1 MEVFADLAAGAA
13 LALTWQ
19 NLLYCLSGAVLGT
32 MIGVLPGLGPVAT
45 IAMLLP
51 ITFGLP
57 PLSGLI
63 MLAGIYYGAQYGGST
78 SAILLNLPGEVS
90 SAVTCVD
97 GHRMARDGRAGTAL
111 GIAAIASFVGGCAG
125 TVAIVLFAPPLASVA
140 LSFGPAEYFS
150 LAVLGLVAA
159 MVLASGSLLRGTG
172 MILLGLLL
180 STVGTDLTDG
190 TDRFTFGL
198 IELSDGIN
206 FVVVAVGLF
215 GIAEIL
221 VNLEPA
227 PPIAAA
233 TSQIGNVM
241 PGAEDLR
248 IAAGPI
254 ARGTML
260 GTLLG
265 VLPGAGAVLSSF
277 GAYALEKRLARE
289 PQRFGQGALEGVAA
303 PEAANNASAQTSFI
317 PLLTLGIPSNGVMAL
332 MIGALTIHGVAPG
345 PSLIADRPD
354 LFWGVVASMLIG
366 NVLLLVLNL
375 PLIGVWV
382 RLLAVP
388 YRFLYLAILLFSCIG
403 VYSLSNSTFDVLLAA
418 GFGVLGWVFLKLHC
432 PTVPLLLGFVLGP
445 LLEENLRRAMLISGG
460 DASIFVSRPLSLGI
474 LGLAAML
481 FALSFVPS
489 LRGPPRLPLPSAP
502 CSRSMT

>member
-1 MEVFADLAAGAA
+1 MEIFSDLAAGAL

-19 NLLYCLSGAVLGT
+19 NLLYCFGGALLGT

-78 SAILLNLPGEVS
+78 SAILINLPGEVS
-90 SAVTCVD
+90 SAITCID
-97 GHRMARDGRAGTAL
+97 GHRLARDGRAGTAL
-111 GIAAIASFVGGCAG
+111 GIAALASFVGGCVG
-125 TVAIVLFAPPLASVA
+125 TLAIVLLAPPLAAVA
-140 LSFGPAEYFS
+140 LSFGAAEYFS

-159 MVLASGSLLRGTG
+159 MVLTSGSVLRGMG
-172 MILLGLLL
+172 MILFGLLL

-190 TDRFTFGL
+190 TERFTFGL

-221 VNLEPA
+221 VNLEPHA
-227 PPIAAA
+227 SHVVRPTQVSGVIPSAA
-233 TSQIGNVM
+233 
-241 PGAEDLR
+241 DLR
-248 IAAGPI
+248 IAAAPVI
-254 ARGTML
+254 RGTLL
-260 GTLLG
+260 GTILG
-265 VLPGAGAVLSSF
+265 VLPGAGSVLSSF
-277 GAYALEKRLARE
+277 GAYALEKRLARQPE
-289 PQRFGQGALEGVAA
+289 RFGQGALEGVAA

-345 PSLIADRPD
+345 PSLIVDRPD

-382 RLLAVP
+382 RLLGVP

-418 GFGVLGWVFLKLHC
+418 GFGVLGWVFLKLRC
-432 PTVPLLLGFVLGP
+432 PTVSLLLGFILGP

-460 DASIFVSRPLSLGI
+460 DVSVFFSRPLSLGI
-474 LGLAAML
+474 LCLAALL
-481 FALSFVPS
+481 FALSFLPA
-489 LRGPPRLPLPSAP
+489 LGPR
-502 CSRSMT
+502 SRV

>member
-1 MEVFADLAAGAA
+1 
-13 LALTWQ
+13 
-19 NLLYCLSGAVLGT
+19 

-78 SAILLNLPGEVS
+78 SAILINLPGEVS
-90 SAVTCVD
+90 SAITCVD
-97 GHRMARDGRAGTAL
+97 GHRMALDGRAGTAL
-111 GIAAIASFVGGCAG
+111 GISALASFVGGCVG
-125 TVAIVLFAPPLASVA
+125 TLAIVLFGPPLAAMA

-159 MVLASGSLLRGTG
+159 LVLASQSLLRGVG

-180 STVGTDLTDG
+180 STVGTDLIDG
-190 TDRFTFGL
+190 TERFTFGL
-198 IELSDGIN
+198 YELSDGIN

-221 VNLEPA
+221 VNLEPQRSPGVHA
-227 PPIAAA
+227 AQVHGVIPSGADLRAAA
-233 TSQIGNVM
+233 
-241 PGAEDLR
+241 A
-248 IAAGPI
+248 PI
-254 ARGTML
+254 ARGTLL

-277 GAYALEKRLARE
+277 GAYALEKRLSRE

-345 PSLIADRPD
+345 PSLITDRPD
-354 LFWGVVASMLIG
+354 LFWGVVASMFIG

-382 RLLAVP
+382 RLLGVP

-403 VYSLSNSTFDVLLAA
+403 VYSLSNSTFDVLLAVV
-418 GFGVLGWVFLKLHC
+418 FGVLGWIFLKLRC
-432 PTVPLLLGFVLGP
+432 PPVPLLLGFILGP
-445 LLEENLRRAMLISGG
+445 LLEENLRRAMLVSNG
-460 DASIFVSRPLSLGI
+460 DPSVFVTRPLSLAI
-474 LGLAAML
+474 LIVALAL
-481 FALSFVPS
+481 FALSFVRFRS
-489 LRGPPRLPLPSAP
+489 LNGVVAK
-502 CSRSMT
+502 TDHAA

>member
-1 MEVFADLAAGAA
+1 MEVFGDLASGAA
-13 LALTWQ
+13 LALTWH
-19 NLLYCLSGAVLGT
+19 NLLYCFGGALLGT
-32 MIGVLPGLGPVAT
+32 LIGVLPGLGPVAT

-78 SAILLNLPGEVS
+78 SAILINLPGEVS
-90 SAVTCVD
+90 SAITCVD
-97 GHRMARDGRAGTAL
+97 GHRMALDGRAGTAL
-111 GIAAIASFVGGCAG
+111 GISALASFVGGCFG
-125 TVAIVLFAPPLASVA
+125 TLAIVLFGPPLAAVA

-159 MVLASGSLLRGTG
+159 MVLTSQSLLRGVG

-180 STVGTDLTDG
+180 STVGTDLVDG
-190 TDRFTFGL
+190 TERFTFGWY
-198 IELSDGIN
+198 ELSDGIN

-221 VNLEPA
+221 VNLEPQRSSVVHA
-227 PPIAAA
+227 VQVHGVIPRVEDLKVAAA
-233 TSQIGNVM
+233 PV
-241 PGAEDLR
+241 
-248 IAAGPI
+248 
-254 ARGTML
+254 ARGTLL

-265 VLPGAGAVLSSF
+265 VLPGAGAVLASF
-277 GAYALEKRLARE
+277 GAYALEKRLSRD
-289 PQRFGQGALEGVAA
+289 PQRFGHGALEGVAG

-345 PSLIADRPD
+345 PSLITERPD
-354 LFWGVVASMLIG
+354 LFWGVVASMFIG

-382 RLLAVP
+382 RLLGVP

-418 GFGVLGWVFLKLHC
+418 LFGVLGWIFLKLRC
-432 PTVPLLLGFVLGP
+432 PPVPLLLGFILGP
-445 LLEENLRRAMLISGG
+445 LLEENLRRAMLVSDG
-460 DASIFVSRPLSLGI
+460 DPSVFVTRPLSLAI
-474 LGLAAML
+474 LLAALAM
-481 FALSFVPS
+481 FALSFVRFRPAAVGVD
-489 LRGPPRLPLPSAP
+489 RVEY
-502 CSRSMT
+502 

>member
-1 MEVFADLAAGAA
+1 MEVFGDLASGAA
-13 LALTWQ
+13 LALTWH
-19 NLLYCLSGAVLGT
+19 NLLYCFVGALLGT
-32 MIGVLPGLGPVAT
+32 MIGVLPGIGPVAT

-78 SAILLNLPGEVS
+78 SAILINLPGEVS
-90 SAVTCVD
+90 SAITCID
-97 GHRMARDGRAGTAL
+97 GHRMALAGRAGTAL
-111 GIAAIASFVGGCAG
+111 GISAIASFVGGCVG
-125 TVAIVLFAPPLASVA
+125 TLAIVLFGPPLAAMA

-159 MVLASGSLLRGTG
+159 MVLTSGSMLPGVG

-180 STVGTDLTDG
+180 STVGTDLVDG
-190 TDRFTFGL
+190 TERFTFGTF
-198 IELSDGIN
+198 ELSDGIN
-206 FVVVAVGLF
+206 FVIVAVGLF

-221 VNLEPA
+221 VNLERRAPA
-227 PPIAAA
+227 ASRP
-233 TSQIGNVM
+233 
-241 PGAEDLR
+241 AEIHGVIPRPHELR
-248 IAAGPI
+248 IALAPI
-254 ARGTML
+254 ARGTLL
-260 GTLLG
+260 GTVLG
-265 VLPGAGAVLSSF
+265 VLPGAGAVLASF

-289 PQRFGQGALEGVAA
+289 PERFGTGALEGVAA

-345 PSLIADRPD
+345 PSLIVDRPD

-375 PLIGVWV
+375 PLIGLWV
-382 RLLAVP
+382 RLLGVP

-418 GFGVLGWVFLKLHC
+418 GFGVLGWVLLKLRC
-432 PTVPLLLGFVLGP
+432 PPVPLLLGFILGP
-445 LLEENLRRAMLISGG
+445 LLEENLRRAMLVADG
-460 DASIFVSRPLSLGI
+460 DASIFVTRPLSLAI
-474 LGLAAML
+474 LLLALAL
-481 FALSFVPS
+481 FALSFVP
-489 LRGPPRLPLPSAP
+489 RIVVKDPVR
-502 CSRSMT
+502 